1 MSVQEFWLN
10 TLSEVLADVIFYGVP
25 ILYTA
30 IAWRL
35 IVFFRRHRVRLT
47 WLDERT
53 RIGAYLSLVFLTVLF
68 FGSYVTWAHMLAYS
82 YHALSPEEIGFALSI
97 LAVYL
102 FDIVAKV
109 GQVLRKR
116 KEAKEAGD
124 DNAVTSA
131 VFNRLGI
138 IVTRKEEGGSDG

>member
-1 MSVQEFWLN
+1 MSIQEFWL
-10 TLSEVLADVIFYGVP
+10 TTISQVLADMIFYGVP
-25 ILYTA
+25 VLYA
-30 IAWRL
+30 FIAWRL
-35 IVFFRRHRVRLT
+35 IAFFRRYKVRFV
-47 WLDERT
+47 WFDERT
-53 RIGAYLSLVFLTVLF
+53 KIGAYISLFFLTVLF
-68 FGSYVTWAHMLAYS
+68 LGSYVTWAHMFAYS
-82 YHALSPEEIGFALSI
+82 IRALSPEEIGFALSM
-97 LAVYL
+97 LAVYQL
-102 FDIVAKV
+102 DIIAKV